1 MSGVRNRGF
10 TLVELLVAF
19 VLWAV
24 VGTAAVSVLV
34 AGQRGYRR
42 HQELA
47 QANATVRA
55 AATILTGEL
64 RGSDLLRGDRT
75 SVTYRAPRNLYVTC
89 DKPDLD
95 RSTVLLRADF
105 LGYRPLDPDVDS
117 LLLFADGDPA
127 TRDDDRWIHADL
139 REISPGSSCPDG
151 ARGVTARLAGAARR
165 SLEAVGVGAPVR
177 GAAVWEMKGY
187 RDSRGEWWVGMRR
200 YHKADGRWP
209 VIQPVL
215 GPIASGGLVLMYRGP
230 GGLPTDAPD
239 RAATV
244 DLAVAVPRGA
254 ARSPHSAVTGEGWLN
269 LRVTLRNA
277 LSR

>member
-1 MSGVRNRGF
+1 MPGIRNCGF

-24 VGTAAVSVLV
+24 FGTAAVSVLV

-42 HQELA
+42 QQELA

-55 AATILTGEL
+55 ASTILTGEL

-75 SVTYRAPRNLYVTC
+75 SVTYRVPRNLYVTC
-89 DKPDLD
+89 DKPDLA
-95 RSTVLLRADF
+95 RSTVLLRADY
-105 LGYRPLDPDVDS
+105 LGFRPLDPDVDS

-127 TRDDDRWIHADL
+127 TGDDDRWIHADL
-139 REISPGSSCPDG
+139 REITPGSSCPDG
-151 ARGVTARLAGAARR
+151 TAGVTARLAGAAPRD
-165 SLEAVGVGAPVR
+165 LQAVGAGAPVR

-200 YHKADGRWP
+200 YRKSDHRWP

-215 GPIASGGLVLMYRGP
+215 GPIASGGLVFLYLGAD
-230 GGLPTDAPD
+230 GLPTDAPD
-239 RAATV
+239 RATTV
-244 DLAVAVPRGA
+244 DLAVAVPRGK
-254 ARSPHSAVTGEGWLN
+254 ARPPQSAVAGEGWLN